1 MNDWRLTLA
10 LANAFKEGDLSIG
23 GTRDDTVRAEARRA
37 ILGTSLRTIH
47 TNTLVDDGVS
57 ESLARSID
65 RNTAADLDVLTVG
78 DVKAEVA
85 ERVRFWWVCLRS
97 IARHPKAGDYRG
109 RPAVSIASRA
119 CKSASGQTSS
129 LAGGWFGW
137 RMNSHTGL
145 IHF

>member
-23 GTRDDTVRAEARRA
+23 GTRDDMVRAEARRA
-37 ILGTSLRTIH
+37 ILGTSLRSIH

-78 DVKAEVA
+78 DVKARLLSADGPAWVA
-85 ERVRFWWVCLRS
+85 RYRNGLTSETIAACAKVMSDEELARVCARVFNPLPS
-97 IARHPKAGDYRG
+97 LHNGIAIGSP
-109 RPAVSIASRA
+109 
-119 CKSASGQTSS
+119 T
-129 LAGGWFGW
+129 
-137 RMNSHTGL
+137 
-145 IHF
+145 